1 MSKWIFAIALGLL
14 CCSAYAESVDAP
26 ALKAGD
32 AWVYAVTTETGTQG
46 WVRKDQ
52 QVSVER
58 VSADDVLIA
67 LKQDGSS
74 QPPVEVMRG
83 LDWSRSRDI
92 NGKQQIVSQP
102 LLFPLSEGKKWV
114 LDYTEAN
121 PNQLHTSE
129 TIHCKYVVTGW
140 EDVQVP
146 AGKFKALK
154 IEGEGEWSALLAPR
168 VAASAHAV
176 STLGG
181 TAALTQ
187 SQRVVPRTISGRLYR
202 AYWYVPAL
210 KRYVKSVEENY
221 NPEGARSQRITEE
234 LASSQMAS

>member
-1 MSKWIFAIALGLL
+1 MSKWIFAIALGSL
-14 CCSAYAESVDAP
+14 CCSAHAASVDAP

-32 AWVYAVTTETGTQG
+32 TWVYAITTETGTQG
-46 WVRKDQ
+46 WARRDQ
-52 QVSVER
+52 QISVER
-58 VSADDVLIA
+58 VSTDDVLIA

-74 QPPVEVMRG
+74 QPPTEEMRG
-83 LDWSRSRDI
+83 LDWSRSRDV

-102 LLFPLSEGKKWV
+102 MQFPLSEGRKWV

-140 EDVQVP
+140 EDIQVP

-154 IEGEGEWSALLAPR
+154 IEAEGEWSALLAPR
-168 VAASAHAV
+168 VAASAQAV
-176 STLGG
+176 STAGG

-210 KRYVKSVEENY
+210 KRYVKSVEETY
-221 NPEGARSQRITEE
+221 NTKGIRSERTTEE
-234 LASSQMAS
+234 LASSQIAS